1 MIELPTLPETAI
13 PYLRVA
19 LIAVVAI
26 VAWAFLRVA
35 VQVGTRGLLE
45 RRALE
50 ADAAT
55 MPPLE
60 LERRVNT
67 IGRLVMRIGGAVIVV
82 IAVLMALG
90 QFSIDIGPA
99 VAGLGVVGIAVGF
112 GAQTLIRDWL
122 AGIFVV
128 LENQYSEGDV
138 VRIGGVEG
146 VVESFSLRRTTL
158 RDLDGTVHSVPNG
171 QITVASNLTR
181 LWARVNLDISVAYD
195 TDIDAAMNL
204 IDRVGEEMQAD
215 AEWGPRM
222 LEAPRVMRVN
232 ALADSAV
239 TLKVLGQVRA
249 AEQWAVAG
257 ELRKRILAA
266 FGKGGVEI
274 PFPHQVIVTRSG
286 AAGPW
291 GASPTSRG
299 GGEGGAADDGSTEVD
314 DPTAPVGTEP

>member
-1 MIELPTLPETAI
+1 MIEFPTLPETAV

-19 LIAVVAI
+19 LIAVVAL
-26 VAWAFLRVA
+26 VAWGFLRVA
-35 VQVGTRGLLE
+35 VRVSTRGLIE

-55 MPPLE
+55 MPPVE
-60 LERRVNT
+60 VERRVNT
-67 IGRLVMRIGGAVIVV
+67 IGRLVTRIGGAVIAV

-90 QFSIDIGPA
+90 EFSIDVGPA

-138 VRIGGVEG
+138 VRIGGVDG

-171 QITVASNLTR
+171 HITVASNMTR
-181 LWARVNLDISVAYD
+181 LWSRVNLDIGVAYD
-195 TDIDAAMNL
+195 TDIDAATEL

-215 AEWGPRM
+215 ETWGPRL
-222 LEAPRVMRVN
+222 LEAPKVMRVN

-266 FGKGGVEI
+266 FSSGGVEI
-274 PFPHQVIVTRSG
+274 PFPHQVIVTR
-286 AAGPW
+286 
-291 GASPTSRG
+291 RG
-299 GGEGGAADDGSTEVD
+299 QADPRALPEQSTETD
-314 DPTAPVGTEP
+314 GND

>member
-1 MIELPTLPETAI
+1 MIELPTLTEGAL

-19 LIAVVAI
+19 LICVVAI

-35 VQVGTRGLLE
+35 VRVSTKGLIQ

-67 IGRLVMRIGGAVIVV
+67 ISRLVLRIGGVVIVV

-99 VAGLGVVGIAVGF
+99 IAGLGVVGIAVGF

-171 QITVASNLTR
+171 HITVASNLTR

-195 TDIDAAMNL
+195 TDIDAATEL

-215 AEWGPRM
+215 EEWGQRL
-222 LEAPRVMRVN
+222 LEAPKVMRVN

-266 FGKGGVEI
+266 FSSGGVEI
-274 PFPHQVIVTRSG
+274 PFPHQVIVTRAGAGAVDPRAAAAEPPATPASEGQADSSSG
-286 AAGPW
+286 
-291 GASPTSRG
+291 
-299 GGEGGAADDGSTEVD
+299 
-314 DPTAPVGTEP
+314 